1 MDYADRQ
8 KRIVEHLRIK
18 STSHGQIYTFQMAV
32 SPSTPTNIPLERFEA
47 IKHSLTQ
54 QGTNLIPL
62 IIRRTEAYSE
72 EEEYEVIYG
81 VDWYLVAKE
90 IGIEKLWV
98 WVFNMTDEEAQ
109 IASQEMELLAGKSE
123 ANVPVAVLP
132 DSIKPDSD
140 KQIELLVKQFEKLLA
155 EQYSSM
161 VRKIELSLGKL
172 QESTTHALE
181 NKLSELFLQDKSAE
195 YLVDKLGELFSK
207 VDKIE
212 AAMENR
218 PLVKL
223 EPVVNLSSY
232 SKDELNSMSISIL
245 KPIAKGRGLK
255 GYSNW
260 RKDKLIDAIINAGE

>member
-109 IASQEMELLAGKSE
+109 IALQEMEVLAGKSE

-132 DSIKPDSD
+132 D
-140 KQIELLVKQFEKLLA
+140 
-155 EQYSSM
+155 
-161 VRKIELSLGKL
+161 
-172 QESTTHALE
+172 
-181 NKLSELFLQDKSAE
+181 
-195 YLVDKLGELFSK
+195 
-207 VDKIE
+207 
-212 AAMENR
+212 
-218 PLVKL
+218 
-223 EPVVNLSSY
+223 
-232 SKDELNSMSISIL
+232 
-245 KPIAKGRGLK
+245 
-255 GYSNW
+255 
-260 RKDKLIDAIINAGE
+260 